1 MDIIGIMFDFDLL
14 ECIVISFII
23 YLIIIIN
30 KGKL

>member
-1 MDIIGIMFDFDLL
+1 MNIIGNFDLL

-23 YLIIIIN
+23 YLIITIN